1 MKPCAFEYV
10 KPDSIAST
18 IDVLA
23 KTDDAR
29 IMAGGQ
35 SLIPMMNLRM
45 ATPALVVDVGRL
57 SELRGFEEGPDSAA
71 FGACITHA
79 EIEDKNVPDPSRG
92 LMPRVASTLSY
103 RAVRNRGTIGG
114 SLALADP
121 AAEWPA
127 VLTALDGRVTLVG
140 QIGRRSLKI
149 NEFICGICQTTLRDR
164 ELLERVT
171 VPKLS
176 ARARWGYRKFSR
188 KLGAFANSIAVAVH
202 DPERSYTRVVVGA
215 ANGPPYVLEQ
225 TSKALATDHLNQAS
239 LKLRISEDL
248 HALTRERSLD
258 RIQATI
264 HAATI
269 ERAVSEVF
277 Q

>member
-29 IMAGGQ
+29 LMAGGQ

-45 ATPALVVDVGRL
+45 AAPALIVDVGRL
-57 SELRGFEEGPDSAA
+57 SELRGFEEGADSAA

-79 EIEDKNVPDPSRG
+79 EIEDQNVPDPSRG

-103 RAVRNRGTIGG
+103 RAVRIRGTIGG

-127 VLTALDGRVTLVG
+127 VLTALDGRVTLAG
-140 QIGRRSLKI
+140 QIGRRSLQI
-149 NEFICGICQTTLRDR
+149 SEFICGICQTTLRDR

-176 ARARWGYRKFSR
+176 GRARWGYKKFSR